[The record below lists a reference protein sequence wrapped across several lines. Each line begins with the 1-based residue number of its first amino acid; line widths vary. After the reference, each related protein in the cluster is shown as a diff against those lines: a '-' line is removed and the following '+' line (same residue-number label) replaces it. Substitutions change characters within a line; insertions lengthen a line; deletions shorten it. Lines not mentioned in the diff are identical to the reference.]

1 MSNIRIK
8 LLILRSWILK
18 DTKPKN
24 WKKEN
29 PNMKSLIRQHLVF
42 INWPADLIVKSYD
55 PRDLF
60 HFSFQVHFLCCYVN
74 GECRFSWS
82 ARCKKNSVFFK
93 FPGWQFLLPPL
104 PPSHV
109 CHVALPPRGNK
120 SMQQQGNTI
129 ECALYCKDKY
139 TLKHKYKYLLPCSP
153 KQCGSECLLENS
165 HRNLIQPFIRCSRR
179 QQPPW

>member
-1 MSNIRIK
+1 MSNVQIK
-8 LLILRSWILK
+8 LLILKSWNQTQK
-18 DTKPKN
+18 QE
-24 WKKEN
+24 KEN
-29 PNMKSLIRQHLVF
+29 PNMKSLIRQHLVPLH
-42 INWPADLIVKSYD
+42 WPTDLISKCHELFTQKI
-55 PRDLF
+55 LF
-60 HFSFQVHFLCCYVN
+60 HFSFRVHFFSYVN

-93 FPGWQFLLPPL
+93 FPGWQFLLPRL

-109 CHVALPPRGNK
+109 CHVALPPQGNK

-129 ECALYCKDKY
+129 ECALYCKYKY

>member
-1 MSNIRIK
+1 MN
-8 LLILRSWILK
+8 LK
-18 DTKPKN
+18 RNQTQKQE
-24 WKKEN
+24 KEN

-60 HFSFQVHFLCCYVN
+60 HFRNILCCLC
-74 GECRFSWS
+74 EWWMSLLMKCPLQ
-82 ARCKKNSVFFK
+82 KNSVFFK

-109 CHVALPPRGNK
+109 CHVALPPQGNK

-129 ECALYCKDKY
+129 ECALYCKYKY